1 MESTHRDKPG
11 ADRSDRPVPRAAAR
25 DSLSEDA
32 ARLAAAGGTAHLAP
46 GAAAALQR
54 AVGNAAF
61 AAAVQRGTHV
71 HGAGCGHAPENGQ
84 TVQRSSVPDVLR
96 SAGRPLEDSVR
107 ADMESRLGAD
117 FSDVRVHTDAAAKAS
132 AAEMGA
138 RAYTSGSH
146 VVIGQGGGDRHTLA
160 HELTHVIQQRQGP
173 VAGTDDGSGLRVSD
187 PSDRFEREA
196 EANAVRALAGR
207 PARTDSVQTGP
218 VQRAVATGRAE
229 GRTVQRFHDP
239 AGDGA
244 GARAYVAANWTR
256 ILKAYA
262 NIQEVRGS
270 LEGSKGP
277 RNKLLGALLA
287 SNQAWSQQFGTGAA
301 MALGFSDVTHA
312 ETVSDAQVSTL
323 VSCLNVMEQEVA
335 TRQTS
340 ARQDHAQPLRETLIG
355 TEFTFTDATINGTG
369 SSTGTALQVD
379 ISGLK
384 GVPLA
389 KARATITHAV
399 GKMNAWAA
407 AVLTQPVPGSNL
419 QVAVSDFQVKGQ
431 PAKRFTYTNPDD
443 NGFSWWWALSLDDA
457 CLETQTQP
465 SPIGAFANGGV
476 LNRIIQNH
484 VFGIATSASVGLFVD
499 NSIHGGGGHISMDA
513 STAFGGSVEL
523 FLESVRAWEQGW
535 EAWLVQFGG
544 DRGDADHENAPWT
557 GSLPGGADL
566 LAGLN
571 TELDTL
577 SAQAAAGSTD
587 LAAAV
592 ARLQEHVKDF
602 PLHATASQ
610 RLRDKVAA
618 HRDDRLHYQ
627 GVNLEHMGAGTPPDE
642 QRIEFRDVQAQRSYA
657 DLMADLMFI
666 GSLVQDVRIDVAVR
680 QNQRLTARHPPAAT

>member
-1 MESTHRDKPG
+1 MESTHRDEPG
-11 ADRSDRPVPRAAAR
+11 PVRGDRPVRRPAR
-25 DSLSEDA
+25 EPLPEDT
-32 ARLAAAGGTAHLAP
+32 ARLAATGGAAGLTP

-61 AAAVQRGTHV
+61 TAAVQRDTHV
-71 HGAGCGHAPENGQ
+71 HGAGCGHAPGDGR

-132 AAEMGA
+132 AAEVGA

-146 VVIGQGGGDRHTLA
+146 VVIGEGGGDRHTLA
-160 HELTHVIQQRQGP
+160 HELTHVIQQRRGP
-173 VAGTDDGSGLRVSD
+173 VAGTDDGSGLKVSD

-196 EANAVRALAGR
+196 EANASRAMSGR
-207 PARTDSVQTGP
+207 PGRTGP
-218 VQRAVATGRAE
+218 VQRAVPAGRAGE
-229 GRTVQRFHDP
+229 QTVQRFHDP
-239 AGDGA
+239 AGGA
-244 GARAYVAANWTR
+244 ADARDYVAANWAR
-256 ILKAYA
+256 ILRSYA
-262 NIQEVRGS
+262 ALQEVRDS
-270 LEGSKGP
+270 VEGSNGP
-277 RNKLLGALLA
+277 VNKLLGALLTG
-287 SNQAWSQQFGTGAA
+287 NPAWVESFGTGSA
-301 MALGFSDVTHA
+301 MARGFRQVANT
-312 ETVSDAQVSTL
+312 ETVGDPQVSAL

-340 ARQDHAQPLRETLIG
+340 ALQDHAQPLRETLVG
-355 TEFTFTDATINGTG
+355 TEFTFTDAVLNGTG
-369 SSTGTALQVD
+369 STTGAPLQVD
-379 ISGLK
+379 TTGLK

-389 KARATITHAV
+389 RARSTITYALT
-399 GKMNAWAA
+399 KMNAWAA
-407 AVLTQPVPGSNL
+407 AVVARPLPGTNL
-419 QVAVSDFQVKGQ
+419 QVTVSDFEVKGH

-457 CLETQTQP
+457 CLETQTRP
-465 SPIGAFANGGV
+465 SPIGDFANGGV
-476 LNRIIQNH
+476 LNRIIHNH
-484 VFGIATSASVGLFVD
+484 VFGIATSAPLDLFVD
-499 NSIHGGGGHISMDA
+499 NSVHGGGGHISMDA
-513 STAFGGSVEL
+513 SSAFGGSVEL

-535 EAWLVQFGG
+535 EAWQTQFGG
-544 DRGDADHENAPWT
+544 TRGAPDLENAPWT
-557 GSLPGGADL
+557 GSLPDGANL

-571 TELDTL
+571 TELDAL
-577 SAQAAAGSTD
+577 STQAAAGSTD

-627 GVNLEHMGAGTPPDE
+627 GVNLEHMGAATPAHE
-642 QRIEFRDVQAQRSYA
+642 QRIEFRDIQAQRSYA

-666 GSLVQDVRIDVAVR
+666 GGLVQGVRMDVAVR
-680 QNQRLTARHPPAAT
+680 QNQRLTDRHPPAAA